1 MQTNSRRSG
10 NELYLSMVIFI
21 GSNKRLKDYYT
32 PKAQYIRN
40 DDFRVEG
47 SDAARCIDPF
57 VFGFDST

>member
-1 MQTNSRRSG
+1 
-10 NELYLSMVIFI
+10 MVIFI